1 MASVRAHKAISRSK
15 SPGLVLLCFGVILSD
30 IAPNVIRILLGLSLC
45 EYSPLLHTPVFDCL
59 ACGRATSSSQNFSTC
74 AIENLPSN
82 ACEPD
87 SIIARMS
94 HAEINRPFSSQNG
107 LIFME
112 LK

>member
-1 MASVRAHKAISRSK
+1 MRLMRVLSTAYEILEVPPFK
-15 SPGLVLLCFGVILSD
+15 SFLWLLLNRY
-30 IAPNVIRILLGLSLC
+30 ALLKWPKRG
-45 EYSPLLHTPVFDCL
+45 PWP
-59 ACGRATSSSQNFSTC
+59 TC